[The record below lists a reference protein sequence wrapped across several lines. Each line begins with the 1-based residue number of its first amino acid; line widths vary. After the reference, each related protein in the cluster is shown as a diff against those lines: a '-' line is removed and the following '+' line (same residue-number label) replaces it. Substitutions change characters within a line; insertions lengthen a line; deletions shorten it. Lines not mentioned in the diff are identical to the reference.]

1 MKPWPSESR
10 YWPSP
15 EIKMQSPYLELPYPT
30 VRSDEL
36 SAMACKGYAYAIPYR
51 DEWIP
56 AKSPD
61 HAARIIRECNIGP
74 CKVRNIMTL
83 AVR

>member
-1 MKPWPSESR
+1 MST
-10 YWPSP
+10 YT
-15 EIKMQSPYLELPYPT
+15 ELPYPA
-30 VRSDEL
+30 VLDSEL

-51 DEWIP
+51 DQWIP

-61 HAARIIRECNIGP
+61 HAARIIRECNIAP
-74 CKVRNIMTL
+74 CKVRNIMAL